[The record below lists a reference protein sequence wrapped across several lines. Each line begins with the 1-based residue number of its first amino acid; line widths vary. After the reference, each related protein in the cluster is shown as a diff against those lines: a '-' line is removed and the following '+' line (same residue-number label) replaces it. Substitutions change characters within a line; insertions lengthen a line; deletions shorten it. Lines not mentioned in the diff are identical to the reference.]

1 MVMLFGNGIF
11 NEQPESLLNF
21 WAIYFSSFPDS
32 KIKKFLLGQ
41 ILPQQ

>member
-1 MVMLFGNGIF
+1 MAMLFGNGIF
-11 NEQPESLLNF
+11 DKQPESLLNF

-32 KIKKFLLGQ
+32 KIKEFLLGQ